1 MTFNRKCLNMLHPET
16 VILFCYYILYIQET
30 SKFTAFL
37 THAQNAIYFVILYF
51 CFQVNLS

>member
-1 MTFNRKCLNMLHPET
+1 MLHPET